1 MDATPQHAFNPT
13 TYSAV
18 KLDGVDSLGKL
29 RDDLIEFYRP
39 ANSQELFAINRI
51 ALAQQT
57 LLLVARIENGLFDVF
72 LNEGCR
78 SRSVPELAPHLVGG
92 DQKIVAEHTRNALL
106 TVGMC
111 SVNARSKEVALF
123 LRFQAQAE
131 RMYRRAVEEFERL
144 RKLRPKAGA
153 PAPTLEPPSVSVDDA
168 ASAMPRNRRPAP
180 SASPAASASR
190 AAPKST
196 SPPSRPAKIKD
207 FTPHARSIH
216 TGAGVPFPGAHRGRA
231 HRRGTGGR
239 ARRGARPQR
248 RARAGQQGD
257 GQAARRKSARASASC
272 STAPSRA
279 RSGARSRASRQF
291 AEAALRARLD
301 AEWLDL
307 TLPAPGP
314 RRGHL
319 HPITRIQRELEEL
332 FISLGFA
339 VLDGPEVE
347 TEYHNFDALNIPA
360 DHPARDMQ
368 DTFWL
373 EDGNLLRTHT
383 SPVQVRGMERL
394 GPPLRMIAPGRVFRN
409 ESVDASHE
417 HTFYQLEGMMIDR
430 DVSVAHLLYFM
441 KTLLTAIFHRD
452 VTVRLRPGYFPFVE
466 PGFELDIQCLIC
478 GGPGCPVCKQSG
490 WVELLPCGLVN
501 PNVLRMSGID
511 PEEWNGFAF
520 GLGLTRLVMMR
531 YGIDDIRQLQGGDLR
546 FLEQF

>member
-1 MDATPQHAFNPT
+1 MLEESIQELESRSLARIASAATAEELE
-13 TYSAV
+13 AV
-18 KLDGVDSLGKL
+18 RVEAVGRKGVLAQFGKDMGKL
-29 RDDLIEFYRP
+29 
-39 ANSQELFAINRI
+39 
-51 ALAQQT
+51 
-57 LLLVARIENGLFDVF
+57 
-72 LNEGCR
+72 
-78 SRSVPELAPHLVGG
+78 VPE
-92 DQKIVAEHTRNALL
+92 D
-106 TVGMC
+106 
-111 SVNARSKEVALF
+111 
-123 LRFQAQAE
+123 
-131 RMYRRAVEEFERL
+131 
-144 RKLRPKAGA
+144 RK
-153 PAPTLEPPSVSVDDA
+153 
-168 ASAMPRNRRPAP
+168 
-180 SASPAASASR
+180 
-190 AAPKST
+190 
-196 SPPSRPAKIKD
+196 
-207 FTPHARSIH
+207 
-216 TGAGVPFPGAHRGRA
+216 
-231 HRRGTGGR
+231 
-239 ARRGARPQR
+239 
-248 RARAGQQGD
+248 RAGMLLN
-257 GQAARRKSARASASC
+257 
-272 STAPSRA
+272 
-279 RSGARSRASRQF
+279 GAKQRL
-291 AEAALRARLD
+291 EAALDARKAEFDQAALAARLD
-301 AEWLDL
+301 AEWIDL
-307 TLPAPGP
+307 TVPAPGP

-319 HPITRIQRELEEL
+319 HPITRIQRELEQL
-332 FISLGFA
+332 FVSLGFT

-347 TEYHNFDALNIPA
+347 TEYHNFDALNIPS

-373 EDGNLLRTHT
+373 DGGNVLRTHT

-511 PEEWNGFAF
+511 PEQWNGFAF
-520 GLGLTRLVMMR
+520 GLGLTRLAMMR

>member
-1 MDATPQHAFNPT
+1 MPIESIQELESRSLARIASAGSAEELESARVDALGRKGAFT
-13 TYSAV
+13 QFS
-18 KLDGVDSLGKL
+18 KEMGKL
-29 RDDLIEFYRP
+29 SPDDRKQFGM
-39 ANSQELFAINRI
+39 
-51 ALAQQT
+51 AL
-57 LLLVARIENGLFDVF
+57 
-72 LNEGCR
+72 
-78 SRSVPELAPHLVGG
+78 
-92 DQKIVAEHTRNALL
+92 NAAKQNL
-106 TVGMC
+106 
-111 SVNARSKEVALF
+111 E
-123 LRFQAQAE
+123 QA
-131 RMYRRAVEEFERL
+131 FER
-144 RKLRPKAGA
+144 RKA
-153 PAPTLEPPSVSVDDA
+153 EFDDA
-168 ASAMPRNRRPAP
+168 AL
-180 SASPAASASR
+180 
-190 AAPKST
+190 
-196 SPPSRPAKIKD
+196 
-207 FTPHARSIH
+207 
-216 TGAGVPFPGAHRGRA
+216 V
-231 HRRGTGGR
+231 
-239 ARRGARPQR
+239 
-248 RARAGQQGD
+248 
-257 GQAARRKSARASASC
+257 
-272 STAPSRA
+272 
-279 RSGARSRASRQF
+279 
-291 AEAALRARLD
+291 ARLD
-301 AEWLDL
+301 AEWVDL

-332 FISLGFA
+332 FGSLGFA

-347 TEYHNFDALNIPA
+347 TEYHNFDALNIPP

-373 EDGNLLRTHT
+373 DGGNLLRTHT

-441 KTLLTAIFHRD
+441 KTLLTAIFDRD

-511 PEEWNGFAF
+511 PEQWNVFAF
-520 GLGLTRLVMMR
+520 GLGLTRLAMMR